1 MPIWPF
7 TSKKGQAPA
16 PPESAAAST
25 VGGGGERFQ
34 SAVLTCSLGTIVEV
48 WRTGIIIRASRPII
62 PTDPAAPIDLDLCGP
77 VDDVAL
83 KARVVRLKP
92 GPRGVEIE
100 LAFADPAPDVQDA
113 VENLARFGRTRAR
126 APGETDARVRD
137 QIVQAAKLPD
147 YYAVLGLRTTASD
160 ADIQAAFR
168 VLARRYHPDV
178 CKEPDAQQRFCAIS
192 EAHEVLGDPEKRAE
206 YDRIS
211 LLRNAA

>member
-16 PPESAAAST
+16 PPETAPTGAA
-25 VGGGGERFQ
+25 GGERYQ

-48 WRTGIIIRASRPII
+48 WRTGIIIRANRPIV

-77 VDDVAL
+77 VDEVSL
-83 KARVVRLKP
+83 KARVVRIKP
-92 GPRGVEIE
+92 GSRGVEIE
-100 LAFADPAPDVQDA
+100 LAFVDPSSDTQDA

-147 YYAVLGLRTTASD
+147 YYAVLGLRVTATD
-160 ADIQAAFR
+160 AEIQAAFR
-168 VLARRYHPDV
+168 LLARRYHPDV

-192 EAHEVLGDPEKRAE
+192 EAHEVLGDPERRAE
-206 YDRIS
+206 YDRLS
-211 LLRNAA
+211 LLRNVA